1 MSNIDQVKDYLASL
15 QNRICAELETLDGK
29 STFAHDTWERP
40 GGGGGESRVMAD
52 GEVFEQAGVSFSH
65 VFGDRMP
72 PSATKN
78 RPELANKAF
87 QAVGV
92 SLVLHPR
99 NPYVPTTHA
108 NFRFFTAGERSPGQI
123 CPQSGTR

>member
-1 MSNIDQVKDYLASL
+1 MSNIDDVKAHFTSL

-29 STFAHDTWERP
+29 ATFAGDTWERP
-40 GGGGGESRVMAD
+40 GGGGGESRVMSD
-52 GEVFEQAGVSFSH
+52 GGVFEQAGVSFSH
-65 VFGDRMP
+65 VFGKQMP
-72 PSATKN
+72 PSATKS
-78 RPELANKAF
+78 RPELAGKAF

-108 NFRFFTAGERSPGQI
+108 NFRFFTAGQRKPAGGLVVAS
-123 CPQSGTR
+123 T